1 MKTAKRKKST
11 QIILKTLLTLCM
23 LIAIPQDS
31 NAQFFKKLKEKAKKK
46 IEQEAEKRAERRMN
60 KKIDKEFDKAEDVL
74 DGKKKEKNK
83 DSKEGNSKKNEKG
96 GNNSESINSDEA
108 NAKSNKTTVE
118 WSKFDFVPGDEVIF
132 EDGPSTNEE
141 NGEFPSRW
149 DAAKGNAEIVTV
161 DGEPAI
167 VIPQRMSVIVP
178 YLKNSNED
186 YLPEVFTVEFDCYFK
201 SDEPSTSYIIHLY
214 DQKNQSKILA
224 SSSNKD
230 NYRFKIDEDDIYEY
244 SNGTNYKY
252 NGENVFNKGDD
263 GIWRHISVAFTKG
276 KLKIYMDEV
285 RLLNIPHYPE
295 NPLGVSIET
304 MSNHDKD
311 LRLIKNFR
319 IAKGGVKY
327 YDRVLSEGKIIV
339 NGIKFDVNKATL
351 KAESMGPIN
360 EIFELMTKNPSI
372 NFSVEGH
379 TDSDGGEAA
388 NMTLSIERGEAVM
401 HKLVAMGIAANRL
414 KSNGFGES
422 KPIDNNSSPEGKANN
437 RRVEFVKF

>member
-1 MKTAKRKKST
+1 MKRSISFISIAFF
-11 QIILKTLLTLCM
+11 LLL
-23 LIAIPQDS
+23 AAS
-31 NAQFFKKLKEKAKKK
+31 ANAQVKSVENEVEKQGTNR
-46 IEQEAEKRAERRMN
+46 IN
-60 KKIDKEFDKAEDVL
+60 NKIDKGVNKGLDKIEDGIGSL
-74 DGKKKEKNK
+74 FGKKKKNK
-83 DSKEGNSKKNEKG
+83 NKANTTNEAQQQQQQQNG
-96 GNNSESINSDEA
+96 GEA
-108 NAKSNKTTVE
+108 TNENGADNQAAQPVQPNVV

-132 EDGPSTNEE
+132 EDGPSTDEE

-149 DAAKGNAEIVTV
+149 DSYKGNAEIVNV

-186 YLPEVFTVEFDCYFK
+186 YLPEIFTIEFDCYFEAN
-201 SDEPSTSYIIHLY
+201 EPSISYIIHLY
-214 DQKNQSKILA
+214 DQKNQSKIL
-224 SSSNKD
+224 SSNSNKD

-252 NGENVFNKGDD
+252 NGANNLNNGAD

-304 MSNHDKD
+304 MSNNDED

-327 YDRVLSEGKIIV
+327 YDRVLSDGKIIV
-339 NGIKFDVNKATL
+339 NGIRFDVNQATI
-351 KAESMGPIN
+351 KPESNGAIN
-360 EIFELMTKNPSI
+360 EIFELMQKQSDL

-379 TDSDGGEAA
+379 TDSDGDDAL
-388 NMTLSIERGEAVM
+388 NQSLSEQRAKAVM
-401 HKLVAMGIAANRL
+401 DRLINMGIPSNRL
-414 KSNGFGES
+414 KSAGWGES
-422 KPIDNNSSPEGKANN
+422 KPIGGNGTTEGKANN